1 MIKKCLFIANRP
13 FWPPNSGHE
22 VALYHY
28 CKELHEKYK
37 YNITLYLFSS
47 SSIKE
52 SPDFIAEL
60 IIAKNITKLGKII
73 NIAKCWLS
81 NRPLQTALMVSRA
94 NQICITELSKK
105 NNYDLIIVDM
115 IRLASYIECLN
126 NQVCKKVLIVEDLL
140 SDRYRRVLNVKDS
153 KGSVMGYYQNTLP
166 SVFNKLLDIKA
177 LKRYVL
183 SYEANAIDREQSRY
197 IQLYSYFTLIAQ
209 KDAVHFN
216 ETYKTSKAL
225 RLGLGVDIDYF
236 SQRILEVDKDQ
247 NGLCFIG
254 NMYVAANQDSVRYI
268 GNQVLPKISSR
279 VVFNIIGSVPEQFM
293 KKINNKSVVFHGRV
307 EDMRSI
313 CNKSKIFL
321 APIVYGTGIKTK
333 IIEAMAMGLPV
344 VTNSIGAES
353 IDAENYKDFICED
366 DPDIIANQIDNLLN
380 DESLARQIAKN
391 GREFARNNFD
401 WRLVLKKFD
410 DMEL

>member
-1 MIKKCLFIANRP
+1 MRKKCLFVANRP

-28 CKELHEKYK
+28 CKDLHERFN

-47 SSIKE
+47 SNVDKA
-52 SPDFIAEL
+52 PDFIENT
-60 IIAKNITKLGKII
+60 IIAKHISKLGKII

-81 NRPLQTALMVSRA
+81 NRPLQNGLMVNEA
-94 NQICITELSKK
+94 NHIRLTELSKK

-115 IRLASYIECLN
+115 IRLASYIECFN

-140 SDRYRRVLNVKDS
+140 SDRYRRVLNVQDS
-153 KGSVMGYYQNTLP
+153 KGSVMGYYQNMLP
-166 SVFNKLLDIKA
+166 SIFNKLLDIKS

-183 SYEANAIDREQSRY
+183 SYEANAIDKEQSRY
-197 IQLYSYFTLIAQ
+197 IKQYSYFTLIAQ
-209 KDAVHFN
+209 KDVIYFN
-216 ETYKTSKAL
+216 QTYKTSKAL

-236 SQRILEVDKDQ
+236 SQRIQEVDKGQ

-268 GNQVLPKISSR
+268 VNQILPKISSK
-279 VVFNIIGSVPEQFM
+279 VVFNIIGSVPEKFV

-307 EDMRSI
+307 EDTRSI

-344 VTNSIGAES
+344 VTNSVGAES
-353 IDAENYKDFICED
+353 IEAENYKDFICED
-366 DPDIIANQIDNLLN
+366 DSDTIASHIDRLLN
-380 DESLARQIAKN
+380 DKSLAGQIANN
-391 GREFARNNFD
+391 GREFAKNNFD
-401 WRLVLKKFD
+401 WKLVLKTFD